1 MRNIKNT
8 SPFDSVHDKNKS
20 TSSFNSVPEKEKQ
33 KQKQKQKQKRHVSIA
48 NMRHEKNKNYF
59 AF

>member
-33 KQKQKQKQKRHVSIA
+33 KQKQKQKRHVSIA